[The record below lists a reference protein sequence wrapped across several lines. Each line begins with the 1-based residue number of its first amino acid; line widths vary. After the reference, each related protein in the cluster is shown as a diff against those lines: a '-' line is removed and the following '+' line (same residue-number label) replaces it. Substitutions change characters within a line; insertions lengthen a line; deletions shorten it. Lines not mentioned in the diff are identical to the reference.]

1 MTRTAM
7 AGRGVRVFATRIRFH
22 YSESCWVIG
31 IFAKV
36 SIHGVGLY
44 VIKVL

>member
-22 YSESCWVIG
+22 SEYILLGDG
-31 IFAKV
+31 IFAKG
-36 SIHGVGLY
+36 SIHDVGLY